1 MALRLLGDRPPF
13 RKLDLRSARF
23 VVARG
28 TITVNGR
35 KLYLGEEVPRG
46 ALRPY
51 ALECE
56 YERPLARIDE
66 LKYALTVDGLR
77 EACEAHGVRPDAAPV
92 EDKPDLEAH
101 GIRPDAAPVEDR
113 PDLEALDRVGMI
125 RLCERSGLATGGTN
139 RQLRQRLDAY
149 LAQEH

>member
-1 MALRLLGDRPPF
+1 MALRLLGDRPLF
-13 RKLDLRSARF
+13 RKLDLQSARF

-35 KLYLGEEVPRG
+35 KLYMGEEVPRG
-46 ALRPY
+46 ALKPY

-77 EACEAHGVRPDAAPV
+77 EACEAHGVRPDAAPQ
-92 EDKPDLEAH
+92 EDKPDLEA
-101 GIRPDAAPVEDR
+101 
-113 PDLEALDRVGMI
+113 LDRAGMI
-125 RLCERSGLATGGTN
+125 RLCEQFGLATGGST
-139 RQLRQRLDAY
+139 RQLRQRLDAH